1 MAKQKNLLKK
11 IHFEK
16 PSKSLLIL
24 YACAVIIFIAAYLGA
39 KPIPEQ
45 PHPATDYAEY
55 ETGKVTMILTD
66 STEKDPNSDNSF
78 RGEQLLIVEVTSGQ
92 YKGESLQVSNYVG
105 PLYSV
110 PLKVGDSAVLI
121 ISTYGDGTHIGTV
134 YEFNRFV
141 PLIIVFAL
149 FFIITALVGG
159 KTGLKSLV
167 GLFITVITLFYILIP
182 ALMKGAPTL
191 PTTFLVCAYITIVA
205 LAILG
210 GLQKKTICAML
221 GTISGT
227 ALAMI
232 FGLISQTLLRIDGM
246 RVSDAEALLQLQQTG
261 TPIGIRGLL
270 VGGVIVSALGAVMDV
285 AMSISSALTEVYAAN
300 PSLNRRDLIRSGMNI
315 GRDMVGTMT
324 NTLILALLGS
334 SFVLIIYLYSLELS
348 STQLLSSSYLSIE
361 VISSIS
367 SSAGV
372 ILAVPVTVLITAFAL
387 TYKQE
392 KITE

>member
-1 MAKQKNLLKK
+1 MKPKKFTSKPQLL
-11 IHFEK
+11 
-16 PSKSLLIL
+16 L
-24 YACAVIIFIAAYLGA
+24 YACAVIIFILAYLWA
-39 KPIPEQ
+39 KPVSQQ
-45 PHPATDYAEY
+45 PHPVTDYAEY
-55 ETGKVTMILTD
+55 ETGKVTMILSD
-66 STEKDPNSDNSF
+66 STETDSNSENSY
-78 RGEQLLIVEVTSGQ
+78 RGEQLLIVEITSGQ

-110 PLKVGDSAVLI
+110 PLKVGDSAVVL
-121 ISTYGDGTHIGTV
+121 ISTYGDGTHTGTV
-134 YEFNRFV
+134 YEYNRFV
-141 PLIIVFAL
+141 PLVIVFCL
-149 FFIITALVGG
+149 FFLITGLVGG
-159 KTGLKSLV
+159 KTGVKSLI
-167 GLFITVITLFYILIP
+167 GLVITIAALFYILLP

-191 PTTFLVCAYITIVA
+191 PTTFLVCAYITVVA

-232 FGLISQTLLRIDGM
+232 FAMISQALLRIDGM
-246 RVSDAEALLQLQQTG
+246 RIENAEALLQLQQTG

-270 VGGVIVSALGAVMDV
+270 VAGVIVSALGAVMDV
-285 AMSISSALTEVYAAN
+285 AMSIASALTEVYTAN
-300 PSLNRRDLIRSGMNI
+300 PSLTRKDLIRSGMTI
-315 GRDMVGTMT
+315 GQDMVGTMT

-334 SFVLIIYLYSLELS
+334 GFVLIIYLYSLELS
-348 STQLLSSSYLSIE
+348 TTQLLSSSYLSLE

-392 KITE
+392 NYTK

>member
-1 MAKQKNLLKK
+1 MMKLKNFIEK

-24 YACAVIIFIAAYLGA
+24 YVCAAIIFIAAYLLA
-39 KPIPEQ
+39 KPVPEQ

-55 ETGKVTMILTD
+55 ETGTVTMILSD
-66 STEKDPNSDNSF
+66 STEQDQNSDNSY

-110 PLKVGDSAVLI
+110 PLEVGDSAVLI

-141 PLIIVFAL
+141 PIIIVLGL
-149 FFIITALVGG
+149 FFLITGLVGG

-167 GLFITVITLFYILIP
+167 GLIITIIALFYILIP

-191 PTTFLVCAYITIVA
+191 TTTFLVCAYITVVA

-210 GLQKKTICAML
+210 GLSKKTICAMM

-232 FGLISQTLLRIDGM
+232 FGLIAQALLRIDGM
-246 RVSDAEALLQLQQTG
+246 RAQDAEALLQLQQTG

-270 VGGVIVSALGAVMDV
+270 IGGVIISALGAVMDV
-285 AMSISSALTEVYAAN
+285 AMSIASALTEVYAAN
-300 PSLNRRDLIRSGMNI
+300 PNLTQKDLIRSGMNI

-324 NTLILALLGS
+324 NTLILAFLGS
-334 SFVLIIYLYSLELS
+334 SFVFIIYLYSLELS
-348 STQLLSSSYLSIE
+348 STQLMSSSYMSIE
-361 VISSIS
+361 IISGIS

-392 KITE
+392 NHIK